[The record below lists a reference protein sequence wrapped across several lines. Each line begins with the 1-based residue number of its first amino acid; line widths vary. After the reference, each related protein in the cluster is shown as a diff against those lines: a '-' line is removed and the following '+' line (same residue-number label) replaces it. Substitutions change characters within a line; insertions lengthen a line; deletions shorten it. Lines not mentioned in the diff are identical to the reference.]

1 MILNKDLKGEIKEE
15 AKPDNPS
22 DDANNDVID
31 PNSEKP
37 SVTQDEKENQE
48 NKEKSQK
55 KGLKIKQKAKET
67 KDRDVIVEELQR
79 DILIR
84 DETIKELNLKVVDLQ
99 TDIKQ
104 LLDHLD
110 DKTPSKKETLW
121 ENCKMST
128 NAKNDL
134 LANLDNV
141 EKMMEESTKT
151 IDEYRSRFDKAQEA
165 IGELRDEIIKK
176 ENLLKNK
183 DEVYQR
189 VLDDLQNAR
198 KNIGTLQL
206 EKLEIQAKNDQL
218 SLEVSRLKE
227 EGTQLE
233 ARLIDAETRK
243 NKEKKQKLLV
253 DELNTRFFGMSVS
266 DLGKEINQNIYNLIV
281 KLRRDNITKMIE
293 GVNSLN
299 AILKEENIQ
308 LSDSKL
314 SKYKDKVKENIN
326 DDKDNEE
333 ESKDRPKSK
342 NDSTPKEK
350 SSKKSKKQRF
360 F

>member
-1 MILNKDLKGEIKEE
+1 
-15 AKPDNPS
+15 
-22 DDANNDVID
+22 
-31 PNSEKP
+31 
-37 SVTQDEKENQE
+37 
-48 NKEKSQK
+48 
-55 KGLKIKQKAKET
+55 
-67 KDRDVIVEELQR
+67 
-79 DILIR
+79 
-84 DETIKELNLKVVDLQ
+84 
-99 TDIKQ
+99 
-104 LLDHLD
+104 
-110 DKTPSKKETLW
+110 
-121 ENCKMST
+121 MST

-314 SKYKDKVKENIN
+314 SKYKDKEKENENLN
-326 DDKDNEE
+326 DDKDNKD

-350 SSKKSKKQRF
+350 SSKKSKNKDSSKVRNKRF
-360 F
+360 NIFDSYLSSVHYKKINITFLILRSIYFFILHSKNYTNLLIKYLKF

>member
-1 MILNKDLKGEIKEE
+1 
-15 AKPDNPS
+15 
-22 DDANNDVID
+22 
-31 PNSEKP
+31 
-37 SVTQDEKENQE
+37 
-48 NKEKSQK
+48 
-55 KGLKIKQKAKET
+55 
-67 KDRDVIVEELQR
+67 
-79 DILIR
+79 
-84 DETIKELNLKVVDLQ
+84 
-99 TDIKQ
+99 
-104 LLDHLD
+104 
-110 DKTPSKKETLW
+110 
-121 ENCKMST
+121 MST

-314 SKYKDKVKENIN
+314 SKYKDKEKENENLN
-326 DDKDNEE
+326 DDKDNKD

-350 SSKKSKKQRF
+350 SSKKSKNKDSSKVRNKRF
-360 F
+360 NIMIVILA